1 MAVDPTPHLFW
12 ITSRAAGVVALGAAS
27 ISVSLGLAMSLRLR
41 GLGRADL
48 KVLHETL
55 SLSALVAIAVHGAA
69 LLGDGFLHPSVADL
83 TVPFVSSYKTF
94 WTSIGIISG
103 WALAL
108 LGLSYYAR
116 RRIGPARWRRLHRFT
131 ALAWLLG
138 LVHSLGEGTDAG
150 TAWFLAMTGIVAIP
164 ALLLVASRI
173 SLSGSGGD
181 RPGRVALDGVSRG
194 HSPGGALPLSGA
206 APGAVGSDAAG
217 RGA

>member
-41 GLGRADL
+41 GLRRADL
-48 KVLHETL
+48 KILHETL
-55 SLSALVAIAVHGAA
+55 SLAALVAIAVHGVA

-83 TVPFVSSYKTF
+83 TIPFVSSYKTF

-116 RRIGPARWRRLHRFT
+116 RRIGPA
-131 ALAWLLG
+131 
-138 LVHSLGEGTDAG
+138 
-150 TAWFLAMTGIVAIP
+150 
-164 ALLLVASRI
+164 
-173 SLSGSGGD
+173 
-181 RPGRVALDGVSRG
+181 
-194 HSPGGALPLSGA
+194 
-206 APGAVGSDAAG
+206 
-217 RGA
+217 

>member
-1 MAVDPTPHLFW
+1 
-12 ITSRAAGVVALGAAS
+12 
-27 ISVSLGLAMSLRLR
+27 
-41 GLGRADL
+41 
-48 KVLHETL
+48 
-55 SLSALVAIAVHGAA
+55 
-69 LLGDGFLHPSVADL
+69 
-83 TVPFVSSYKTF
+83 SSYKTF

-138 LVHSLGEGTDAG
+138 MVHSLGEGTDAG
-150 TAWFLAMTGIVAIP
+150 TAWFLAMTGVVAIP
-164 ALLLVASRI
+164 ALLLLASRI

-181 RPGRVALDGVSRG
+181 RPGRVGVGGVSRG
-194 HSPGGALPLSGA
+194 HSPSGA
-206 APGAVGSDAAG
+206 FPLPGGAPGAVGSDAAG